1 MKKTL
6 ALVLSLVLTVVC
18 AFPAFASD
26 GATCVTVNGEA
37 KNLIAYNI
45 AGNNYFKLRD
55 VANILK
61 GTDAQFDVVWN
72 ASLGSV
78 EITSGVPYSTAED
91 VTDEVLTNPVA
102 LPSITPIYKDG
113 AQVLLAAYNIGGN
126 NYFKLRDLGAV
137 IGFGV
142 DWTLE
147 QGIMIDTAKEYV
159 YPVVSDFAL
168 NVETLGLVGKT
179 KAQVDAKFGQGT
191 YSWEFGMVDYGNGI
205 MLGYNSLGGEPA
217 DTDCASTMYVSM
229 DKLFYNCPDT
239 LSPELIASAF
249 THTYSYTDE
258 MDGAG
263 VLSGFYCGKS
273 IDFYTDYGI
282 NRSSYAFI
290 NINNPYP
297 GAIEGV
303 KLSTEEQS
311 DNVYIDFVG
320 YYTDPETQSCFTL
333 MFKNMHWTAD
343 MYLVRVLSGE
353 YECEELDFHTLLLK
367 DEFAGSFEMKWSDDY
382 STVTV
387 TNLEYADVSTPWV
400 FYKQ

>member
-91 VTDEVLTNPVA
+91 VTDEVLSNPVA

-126 NYFKLRDLGAV
+126 NYFKLRDLGAA

-179 KAQVDAKFGQGT
+179 KAQVDAKLGQGT

-205 MLGYNSLGGEPA
+205 MLRQ
-217 DTDCASTMYVSM
+217 CM
-229 DKLFYNCPDT
+229 
-239 LSPELIASAF
+239 
-249 THTYSYTDE
+249 
-258 MDGAG
+258 
-263 VLSGFYCGKS
+263 
-273 IDFYTDYGI
+273 
-282 NRSSYAFI
+282 
-290 NINNPYP
+290 
-297 GAIEGV
+297 
-303 KLSTEEQS
+303 
-311 DNVYIDFVG
+311 
-320 YYTDPETQSCFTL
+320 
-333 MFKNMHWTAD
+333 
-343 MYLVRVLSGE
+343 
-353 YECEELDFHTLLLK
+353 
-367 DEFAGSFEMKWSDDY
+367 
-382 STVTV
+382 
-387 TNLEYADVSTPWV
+387 
-400 FYKQ
+400 